1 MDFLSTTIQS
11 IDSTDTLQSSQADN
25 THTLLI
31 AIITNH
37 QTCSD
42 GLQATTPSFRIQNNI
57 LSPFNNGNKLYIV
70 SLALFKYGYVPKTRK
85 GRWLAERESMFSKN
99 GHLGLEMPSQH
110 QKVYES
116 VSGRKLLQTS
126 GGGQVKVN
134 NMVIVNKDGSGN
146 FMTIS
151 DAVAAAPNNTAA
163 NTGYFMIYVVG
174 GVYEEYISIAKS
186 KQ

>member
-11 IDSTDTLQSSQADN
+11 IDSIDTLQSSQADD
-25 THTLLI
+25 TRTLLS

-42 GLQATTPSFRIQNNI
+42 GLQATTPSSSIQNNF
-57 LSPFNNGNKLYIV
+57 LSPFDNGNKLY
-70 SLALFKYGYVPKTRK
+70 S
-85 GRWLAERESMFSKN
+85 
-99 GHLGLEMPSQH
+99 
-110 QKVYES
+110 VYES

-134 NMVIVNKDGSGN
+134 NIVIVNKDGSGN
-146 FMTIS
+146 FTTIS
-151 DAVAAAPNNTAA
+151 DAVATTPNNTAA

-174 GVYEEYISIAKS
+174 GVYEEYVSIAKN
-186 KQ
+186 KQYLMIVGDDINKTIITGNHSVADGWTTYSSATVGKLRPLSF